1 MTALHQK
8 VEGIVL
14 NAVTTGDNDRLCTI
28 LTDKLGVI
36 AAYAK
41 GARNMKN
48 KNFTATAQFVY
59 GRFDLFHHRSYYT
72 LDESEY
78 EELNLGLRDDIVRLA
93 VAQYICQLAME
104 LAPEGE
110 PAGEY
115 LPVLRAAFYYLSGDT
130 RDPKLIKAAAELR
143 LLSLSGYMPDLV
155 MCASCGAYEH
165 DRMYFLPATAQIK
178 CDNCAPGGG
187 KGGLPLSRGALTAM
201 RHAVLSDVR
210 KLYAFSLSGESLE
223 QFYRA
228 SEAFAL
234 SKLEKRLTTLA
245 FLRTLL

>member
-1 MTALHQK
+1 MHQK

-59 GRFDLFHHRSYYT
+59 GSFDLFRHRGSFT
-72 LDESEY
+72 IDESEY
-78 EELNLGLRDDIVRLA
+78 EELNLGLRDDIVRLS
-93 VAQYICQLAME
+93 VAQYLCQLSME

-110 PAGEY
+110 AAGEY
-115 LPVLRAAFYYLSGDT
+115 LPVLRAAFYYLCGET

-143 LLSLSGYMPDLV
+143 LMSLSGYMPDLV

-165 DRMYFLPATAQIK
+165 DRMYFFPSSAQIR
-178 CDNCAPGGG
+178 CGNCAPGGG
-187 KGGLPLSRGALTAM
+187 EDSLPLSRGALTAM
-201 RHAVLSDVR
+201 RHTVLSDVR
-210 KLYAFSLSGESLE
+210 KLYAFSLSGESLG

-228 SEAFAL
+228 SEAFVL
-234 SKLEKRLTTLA
+234 CKLEKKLTALA